1 MNARDHARAK
11 EKKQLYLHMS
21 KKSCNF
27 APKNKENII
36 MRKLFYLLLPLVLFS
51 ACNFSTSL
59 VVTPGK
65 QEIPAEGGSFVVNI
79 ITADDLPDWTAECD
93 SSWIVLSKY
102 SGSGD
107 GKITVEVAKN
117 PRNAARSAAIKFRNE
132 SSVFVYVLQAANKNS
147 GGNGGDNGGGDEGG
161 NGGNE
166 GGNGEGGNGE
176 GGETEYVVSYKV
188 YDDIKIVFA
197 PGNLQYNPAKDEW
210 RFAPHQY
217 DMIGENNEKISNTY
231 NGWVDLFGWGA
242 TGYMYSLPY
251 LVSIDNSQYGP
262 LGDHDL
268 TGEYAEYDWGVH
280 IGDKITNNPD
290 RSYKWRLMYSWDWNY
305 ILDHNQ
311 HTLATVCGVRGMLI
325 FPEGFEVNPDEISYE
340 DYLHKIVNDESY
352 LTDNGLVFL
361 PAAGRREGSKLVR
374 ETTGWYHT
382 STSDGNSEGCVF
394 LEFYSARDAEQ
405 QDVGAWT
412 VGEPYGRHIGGSVR
426 LVREVK

>member
-1 MNARDHARAK
+1 
-11 EKKQLYLHMS
+11 
-21 KKSCNF
+21 
-27 APKNKENII
+27 
-36 MRKLFYLLLPLVLFS
+36 MRKLFYLLLPMVLFS
-51 ACNFSTSL
+51 ACNFSTSM
-59 VVTPGK
+59 VVAPMK
-65 QEIPAEGGSFVVNI
+65 QEVPAEGLKYTVTLI
-79 ITADDLPDWTAECD
+79 LADEVPDWEAECD
-93 SSWIVLSKY
+93 SAWVKLSQY
-102 SGSGD
+102 EGTGD
-107 GKITVEVAKN
+107 ANIEVTVSKN
-117 PRNAARSAAIKFRNE
+117 PSKEARTAAIKFRGE
-132 SSVFVYVLQAANKNS
+132 KSSVFSYVLQKGNP
-147 GGNGGDNGGGDEGG
+147 NGGDNGGNGGDQGG

-188 YDDIKIVFA
+188 YDDVKIVFA

-217 DMIGENNEKISNTY
+217 DMIGENNEKITNTY
-231 NGWVDLFGWGA
+231 NGWIDLFGWGA

-305 ILDHNQ
+305 ILEHNQ

-361 PAAGRREGSKLVR
+361 PAAGHREGSKLVR

-382 STSDGNSEGCVF
+382 SISDGNSEGCVF
-394 LEFYSARDAEQ
+394 LEFYSERDAASSV
-405 QDVGAWT
+405 DVGAWT